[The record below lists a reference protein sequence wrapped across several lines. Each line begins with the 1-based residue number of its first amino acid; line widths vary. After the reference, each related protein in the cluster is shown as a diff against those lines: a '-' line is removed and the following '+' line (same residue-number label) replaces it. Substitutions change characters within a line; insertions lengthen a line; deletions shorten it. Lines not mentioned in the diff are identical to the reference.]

1 MLNTMKTKPFL
12 PILFLLALPLIRTYA
27 QQAQPLTLD
36 RAVELALQNNHLLNV
51 RKLQVAEKEAKVAED
66 RIKRYPVASVS
77 SSYQYNVNLGSLV
90 IEQGSFG
97 ALPLG
102 GTNIQLP
109 NEQKTFPLGKHHN
122 FNAGVTVYQPIT
134 QLGKIRTGI
143 EVAQTDAELARK
155 EQSRASLQITQAIEK
170 LYYGLLITEKQQE
183 EANAKIRLAQMRL
196 YDVESALLSG
206 KTLDVNKAGL
216 QANIAD
222 EEQNLLKLQIQTD
235 DYMADLK
242 QLTGI
247 EADSITLAGTPGS
260 PTPGAPPI
268 GAPGPLDSYQANA
281 AISNNDIKIANL
293 TEIKTQKAI
302 RAAEQSNL
310 PDVGLVAGYS
320 YQTGNLLFPNNN
332 PFLGAQ
338 LKWNIQDLIANR
350 EVIRQRHFL
359 SEQARENLINTQNQV
374 KNDVAKT
381 YRKLTQATALIA
393 VAEKAV
399 KYRTEELKVQTD
411 KQASGLNL
419 EADLLN
425 TRSLLAKS
433 EADLLAA
440 QLNYRLAFSDLLRLT
455 SE

>member
-1 MLNTMKTKPFL
+1 MKTKLIL
-12 PILFLLALPLIRTYA
+12 PILTLCAVAHAFAPACA
-27 QQAQPLTLD
+27 QQAQPLTLEQ
-36 RAVELALQNNHLLNV
+36 AVEMALQNNHLLNV

-66 RIKRYPVASVS
+66 AIKRYPVASVS
-77 SSYQYNVNLGSLV
+77 SSYQYNANLGQLV

-102 GTNIQLP
+102 GTTVALP
-109 NEQKTFPLGKHHN
+109 NEEKTFPLGKHHN
-122 FNAGVTVYQPIT
+122 FNAGVTLYQPIT

-143 EVAQTDAELARK
+143 EVAKTDAELARH
-155 EQSRASLQITQAIEK
+155 EQSRASLQIRQAIEK
-170 LYYGLLITEKQQE
+170 LYYGLLITQKQQD
-183 EANAKIRLAQMRL
+183 EANAKIKLAQMRL

-206 KTLDVNKAGL
+206 KTIDVNKAGL

-222 EEQNLLKLQIQTD
+222 EEQNLLKLRIQTE
-235 DYMADLK
+235 DYTADLK

-247 EADSITLAGTPGS
+247 EADSLALAPVANADIVHGTLDNY
-260 PTPGAPPI
+260 
-268 GAPGPLDSYQANA
+268 LANA
-281 AISNNDIKIANL
+281 ATANNDIKIASL

-310 PDVGLVAGYS
+310 PDIGLVAGYS

-332 PFLGAQ
+332 PFVGAQ
-338 LKWNIQDLIANR
+338 FKWNIQDLVANKQ
-350 EVIRQRHFL
+350 VIRQRHLL
-359 SEQARENLINTQNQV
+359 SQQARENLANTQNQV
-374 KNDVAKT
+374 KNEVSKT
-381 YRKLTQATALIA
+381 HRKLTQATALIA

-419 EADLLN
+419 EADILN
-425 TRSLLAKS
+425 TRSLLAKA

-440 QLNYRLAFSDLLRLT
+440 QLNYRLAHSDLQRLT

>member
-1 MLNTMKTKPFL
+1 MKTKPFL

>member
-1 MLNTMKTKPFL
+1 MKTKLIF
-12 PILFLLALPLIRTYA
+12 PILTLFAAALTPAYA
-27 QQAQPLTLD
+27 QQAQPLTLEQ
-36 RAVELALQNNHLLNV
+36 AVELALQNNHLLNV

-66 RIKRYPVASVS
+66 AIKRYPVASVS
-77 SSYQYNVNLGSLV
+77 SSYQYNANLGQLV

-102 GTNIQLP
+102 GTSIALP
-109 NEQKTFPLGKHHN
+109 NEEKTFPLGKHHN
-122 FNAGVTVYQPIT
+122 FNAGVTLYQPIT
-134 QLGKIRTGI
+134 QLGKIKTGI
-143 EVAQTDAELARK
+143 EVAKTDAELARR
-155 EQSRASLQITQAIEK
+155 EQSRASLQIRQAIEK
-170 LYYGLLITEKQQE
+170 LYYGLLITQKQQD
-183 EANAKIRLAQMRL
+183 EANAKIKLAQMRL

-206 KTLDVNKAGL
+206 KTIDVNKAGL

-222 EEQNLLKLQIQTD
+222 EEQNLLKLRIQTE

-247 EADSITLAGTPGS
+247 ETDSIALAPVADAGVTASAGT
-260 PTPGAPPI
+260 
-268 GAPGPLDSYQANA
+268 LDSYLTNA
-281 AISNNDIKIANL
+281 AATNNDIRIASL

-310 PDVGLVAGYS
+310 PDIGLVAGYS

-332 PFLGAQ
+332 PFVGAQ
-338 LKWNIQDLIANR
+338 FKWNIQDLVANKQ
-350 EVIRQRHFL
+350 VIRQRHFL
-359 SEQARENLINTQNQV
+359 SQQARENLINTQNQV
-374 KNDVAKT
+374 KNDVSKT
-381 YRKLTQATALIA
+381 HRKLSQATALIA

-419 EADLLN
+419 EADILN
-425 TRSLLAKS
+425 TRSLLAKA

-440 QLNYRLAFSDLLRLT
+440 QLNYRLAYSDLQRLT

>member
-1 MLNTMKTKPFL
+1 MKTKLFL
-12 PILFLLALPLIRTYA
+12 PILALLASPLAHTHA
-27 QQAQPLTLD
+27 QQAQLLTLD
-36 RAVELALQNNHLLNV
+36 QAVELALQNNHLLNV

-66 RIKRYPVASVS
+66 AIKRFPVASVS

-102 GTNIQLP
+102 GTSIELP

-122 FNAGVTVYQPIT
+122 FNAGVTLYQPIT
-134 QLGKIRTGI
+134 QLGKIKTGI
-143 EVAQTDAELARK
+143 EVAKTDTELARQ
-155 EQSRASLQITQAIEK
+155 EQSRASLQIRQAIEK
-170 LYYGLLITEKQQE
+170 LYYGLLITHKQE
-183 EANAKIRLAQMRL
+183 EEATAKIRLAQMRL

-206 KTLDVNKAGL
+206 KTIDVSKAGL

-222 EEQNLLKLQIQTD
+222 EEQNLLKLHIQTE
-235 DYMADLK
+235 DYIADLK

-247 EADSITLAGTPGS
+247 QADSVALTPVHGITTTA
-260 PTPGAPPI
+260 
-268 GAPGPLDSYQANA
+268 GPLDGYLSNA
-281 AISNNDIKIANL
+281 ATGNTDIKIASL
-293 TEIKTQKAI
+293 TEIKAKKAI
-302 RAAEQSNL
+302 RAAEQSSL

-332 PFLGAQ
+332 PFVGAQ
-338 LKWNIQDLIANR
+338 FKWNIQDLAANKH
-350 EVIRQRHFL
+350 VIRQRHFL

-381 YRKLTQATALIA
+381 HRKLAQATALIA

-419 EADLLN
+419 EADMLS
-425 TRSLLAKS
+425 TRSLLAKA

-440 QLNYRLAFSDLLRLT
+440 QLSYRLAQSDLLRLAGD
-455 SE
+455 